1 LRRLTFAENIRTRR
15 SRSVNQKKLS
25 HFALMVLV
33 GAAILHPIF
42 AGAQTTFAP
51 PVIDRIRT
59 SQVPTPQTVTPT
71 SHFGHQ
77 IGQGDVEVFY
87 LIFDQP
93 DYCQS
98 PPKAATSTDI
108 VGIELDEDGVA
119 VRRIVYDCL
128 TTSSLSYTPTVPGL
142 KTLTIVA
149 IRRNGSRDTSVGVS
163 VSMFGVA
170 LLTAL
175 EQNTTTPFLPFTSRI
190 FLEADALLADA
201 NVKEAQ
207 FFHRSV
213 PFQLSAGVPY
223 SPGDKVLSNGELFG
237 VLNLV
242 SYPIGSSP
250 PPLDPGNTETSVDPN
265 YRYIGP
271 QLVADLDYYNY
282 HEAPAGSNTLFPE
295 HYPAPPPNDSD
306 LVIDQNG
313 NNEVYQVITAG
324 RLDPNV
330 PVPSLAA
337 AGGNAIGVVLF
348 TFAGGALQ
356 PNLLYFR
363 GQLVVSNG
371 RIYEVVQE
379 GTTSSDVSLG
389 FQQTTGEI
397 AVNGTAGFNFIPSKV
412 LKAQLEY
419 WKGDL
424 VISNGNAY
432 RVSIA
437 GTVDNTVFTA
447 VGVGDGLHSISS
459 GLPEPKPGV
468 VRFQRV
474 GGAFSPANSY
484 QIGDVF
490 SANKRIYKVVTPD
503 PTAPSSAIPNATDP
517 YQLQNIIVANGTV
530 TVQLVIP
537 QFHKYSEINSDYA
550 GVPLQEGKV
559 FSFGD
564 IVVSNGSLY
573 KVISGGTMGPV
584 GLGLTS
590 TGTQSLGGLVF
601 EFIGPFF
608 KQLSTIHPFADAP
621 FPYSS
626 FDYSFPYS
634 LKWSPAETITN
645 PYSWFGPSGNFENH
659 TDIELVARTTDS
671 KDRTNISF
679 TFPVSILPQIDARAA
694 LTVRITDPLAD
705 RTVAAGTAVQI
716 TGEARDQNGV
726 VRLVNSVQFF
736 VDGVALYAPDVT
748 FPYTTEGPVHWTP
761 TIAGTYILNAMA
773 VDDKGNYTISPDVR
787 VNVTDNQ
794 PFVRITIPTSED
806 PLNPLTVLFGSAINI
821 QGVVSG
827 SGGDPARITKIEMF
841 SDGNSVG
848 TATRTGGQF
857 AFTFAPTNAS
867 DAAITHQLTARIT
880 DVNGTTATSNTI
892 YIQVLPSGVP
902 LPTPIPTAT
911 PVVSPTAAPPSGNDI
926 STKLLNISTR
936 GPVESGND
944 AMIAGFIIQGS
955 SSKQMVFRG
964 IGPSLTAVGVA
975 NALQDPT
982 LSLMDANG
990 TLVAFNDD
998 YTSNSASDRQTL
1010 TTNGLT
1016 PSDSRESVIVALL
1029 SPGTYTAIL
1038 RGKTNGNG
1046 VLEAYDISGL
1056 AAAKLGNISTRGK
1069 VEMGDNGAMIAGFIV
1084 AAPQN
1089 QPGTPQRVAIR
1100 AIGPSLKNFGI
1111 NDALLDPTL
1120 DIYRGSQ
1127 LILSNDNWKTNSQ
1140 TNQQILQSNG
1150 LAPGNDKEAAVVMD
1164 LDPGSYSA
1172 VVRGK
1177 GNTTGVGLVE
1187 VFNLTQ

>member
-1 LRRLTFAENIRTRR
+1 LRTRLFADIIRTRR

-25 HFALMVLV
+25 HFALMILV

-42 AGAQTTFAP
+42 ARARSV
-51 PVIDRIRT
+51 PVVDRIRT
-59 SQVPTPQTVTPT
+59 SQSPTPQTVTPT

-77 IGQGDVEVFY
+77 IGAGDVEVFY

-93 DYCQS
+93 DYCQN
-98 PPKAATSTDI
+98 PPKTNTATDI
-108 VGIELDEDGVA
+108 VGVELDEDGVA
-119 VRRIVYDCL
+119 VRRIVYDCQ

-142 KTLTIVA
+142 KTLTIVT
-149 IRRNGSRDTSVGVS
+149 IRRDGTRDSSVGVP
-163 VSMFGVA
+163 VSMFGVG

-175 EQNTTTPFLPFTSRI
+175 EQNTTTPFVPFTSRI
-190 FLEADALLADA
+190 FVGADALLADA

-207 FFHRSV
+207 FFHRSL

-223 SPGDKVLSNGELFG
+223 SLDDKVISNGELFG
-237 VLNLV
+237 VLNLI

-250 PPLDPGNTETSVDPN
+250 PNLDPGNTQTSADPN

-282 HEAPAGSNTLFPE
+282 HEAPPGSSTLFPE

-330 PVPSLAA
+330 PVPSLAST
-337 AGGNAIGVVLF
+337 GGNATGVVLF
-348 TFAGGALQ
+348 TFAGGPIQ

-412 LKAQLEY
+412 LKAQLPY

-432 RVSIA
+432 RVTIA
-437 GTVDNTVFTA
+437 GTIAAN
-447 VGVGDGLHSISS
+447 GVGDGLHSISS

-468 VRFQRV
+468 VTFQRV
-474 GGAFSPANSY
+474 GGTFSMGNPY
-484 QIGDVF
+484 QVGDVF
-490 SANKRIYKVVTPD
+490 SANKRIYKVVMPD
-503 PTAPSSAIPNATDP
+503 PTAPSSTVLNTTDP
-517 YQLQNIIVANGTV
+517 YQLQNVNVANGTI
-530 TVQLVIP
+530 TVQLVVP
-537 QFHKYSEINSDYA
+537 QFQKYSEINSDYA

-559 FSFGD
+559 YSIGD

-573 KVISGGTMGPV
+573 KVINGGTMGPV
-584 GLGLTS
+584 GLGLV
-590 TGTQSLGGLVF
+590 GIATQSLGGLVF
-601 EFIGPFF
+601 EYVGPFY

-645 PYSWFGPSGNFENH
+645 PNSWFGPSGNFEAH
-659 TDIELVARTTDS
+659 TDVELVARTTDS

-679 TFPVSILPQIDARAA
+679 TFPVSILPAIDARAA
-694 LTVRITDPLAD
+694 LNVAITDPTPN
-705 RTVAAGTAVQI
+705 RVVAAGTPVQI
-716 TGEARDQNGV
+716 TAEVKDANGV

-736 VDGVALYAPDVT
+736 VDGVALYAPDVS

-761 TIAGTYILNAMA
+761 TIAGTYILNALA
-773 VDDKGNYTISPDVR
+773 IDDKGNYTISRDVR

-794 PFVRITIPTSED
+794 PFVRITVPTAED

-827 SGGDPARITKIEMF
+827 SGGDPSRITKIEMF

-857 AFTFAPTNAS
+857 VFTFTPTNAS
-867 DAAITHQLTARIT
+867 DAAITHQLTARVT

-902 LPTPIPTAT
+902 LPTPT
-911 PVVSPTAAPPSGNDI
+911 PGPSVSPTVAPPSGNDI

-955 SSKQMVFRG
+955 STKQMIFRG
-964 IGPSLTAVGVA
+964 IGPSLTAFGVP

-990 TLVAFNDD
+990 SLIAFDDD
-998 YTSNSASDRQTL
+998 YTSDSASDLQIL
-1010 TTNGLT
+1010 SANGLT
-1016 PSDSRESVIVALL
+1016 PQDTRESALVAILA
-1029 SPGTYTAIL
+1029 PGTYTAIL
-1038 RGKTNGNG
+1038 RGKTNGTG
-1046 VLEAYDISGL
+1046 LLEAYDISGI

-1069 VEMGDNGAMIAGFIV
+1069 VEMGDNGAMIGGFIV

-1089 QPGTPQRVAIR
+1089 QPGTAQRVVIR
-1100 AIGPSLKNFGI
+1100 AIGPSLNNFGI
-1111 NDALLDPTL
+1111 SDTLLDPTL

-1127 LILSNDNWKTNSQ
+1127 LILSNDNWKSNSQ

-1150 LAPGNDKEAAVVMD
+1150 MAPSNDKESAVVMD

-1187 VFNLTQ
+1187 VYNLTQ